1 MIQLVGRLLGNI
13 TVGVIISLFAVL
25 IFITAINYID
35 FEPVGFLIGK
45 SETIRNSIIFRVSF
59 ITHIFSASVALFLS
73 AIQIQPWIRTK
84 FIKFHNKTG
93 NLYTFLVLFL
103 AAPSGLVLAWYS
115 EPRVCFSI
123 LAISWWV
130 FTYLGYKAIK
140 SNKITIHKHWMFRGF
155 SLIVSAIL
163 LRLYLGIYTAAN
175 EEPLSEFG
183 YQLISWL
190 SWVPNLILVEIL
202 IRTRKVSFE

>member
-1 MIQLVGRLLGNI
+1 MVGRLLGNI
-13 TVGVIISLFAVL
+13 TIGVIISLFAVL

-45 SETIRNSIIFRVSF
+45 SETIRNSRVFRLSF
-59 ITHIFSASVALFLS
+59 MTHIFSAPIALFLS
-73 AIQIQPWIRTK
+73 AIQIQAWIRTK
-84 FIKFHNKTG
+84 SLNFHSKMG
-93 NLYTFLVLFL
+93 NIYLFLVFFL

-140 SNKITIHKHWMFRGF
+140 SNTITKHKHWMYRGF
-155 SLIVSAIL
+155 SLIISAIL
-163 LRLYLGIYTAAN
+163 LRLYLGIYTATN
-175 EEPLSEFG
+175 EVPLSEFG
-183 YQLISWL
+183 YQLIAWL
-190 SWVPNLILVEIL
+190 SWVPNLMFVEIL
-202 IRTRKVSFE
+202 IRTRKVTHE